1 MTTET
6 INDVQ
11 SHVPLSPSN
20 VLTMRSKV
28 VMPPPGSFG
37 PADAYCHKRWRR
49 TQDIINEFWARWRKE
64 FIQTLQE
71 WKLCRSKQ
79 RNFQKGDIVL
89 LKADYNRNNR
99 PIARI
104 LETFPDKHSK
114 LNLIK
119 LRLGDAVGAEQRESR
134 CRITKIVLLV
144 ESDSPTESDENI
156 AKCSGNFG
164 GARWNDD
171 MITGVL
177 K

>member
-1 MTTET
+1 MGKTNYNSKKHSLIALLKTHGRSLNDQALRTLLIGVEETVNSRAMTTET

-71 WKLCRSKQ
+71 
-79 RNFQKGDIVL
+79 
-89 LKADYNRNNR
+89 
-99 PIARI
+99 
-104 LETFPDKHSK
+104 
-114 LNLIK
+114 
-119 LRLGDAVGAEQRESR
+119 
-134 CRITKIVLLV
+134 
-144 ESDSPTESDENI
+144 
-156 AKCSGNFG
+156 
-164 GARWNDD
+164 
-171 MITGVL
+171 
-177 K
+177 